1 MLTQELFVDILVL
14 SRQGHG
20 IKSIARQLGIS
31 RNTVKKY
38 LQHSDVLPV
47 YKQRQP
53 RETKLSPFHDIIKQ
67 RIEQAKPDWIP
78 AVVLLREIQALG
90 YSGGISQLRSFTA
103 PLRPHPC
110 DEPVVRFETD
120 PGQQMQIDFTIIR
133 RGEHTLKAFV
143 ATLGYSRASFV
154 KFYDNERS
162 EAWLDGIREAFVF
175 FGGVTKQV
183 LCDNAKTIIIERDA
197 YDEGKHRWHPALL
210 DLANAYGFQPK
221 VCRPYRAQTKGK
233 VERFNHYL
241 KNSFITPLN
250 ATFRSQGLILDVTS
264 ANAAIGSWLTTVAN
278 ERIHGTTGEKPNVLL
293 DKERHEF
300 IGLPMTVNAS
310 STMPPTEASFPM
322 PYESIQHPVNIY
334 DACIPRMAA

>member
-1 MLTQELFVDILVL
+1 MDIQVL
-14 SRQGHG
+14 YRQGV
-20 IKSIARQLGIS
+20 SIREISRQLGIS
-31 RNTVKKY
+31 KNTVKKY
-38 LQHSDVLPV
+38 IRNNNQSPQ
-47 YKQRQP
+47 YAQRKASIS
-53 RETKLSPFHDIIKQ
+53 KLDPFKAYIQ
-67 RIEQAKPDWIP
+67 SRIAAAYPDWIP
-78 AVVLLREIQALG
+78 ASVLFHEIVAQG
-90 YSGGISQLRSFTA
+90 FTGKVRIVSA
-103 PLRPHPC
+103 FTSRLKPKLTI
-110 DEPVVRFETD
+110 EPVVRFETD

-264 ANAAIGSWLTTVAN
+264 ANAAIGSWLSTVAN

-300 IGLPMTVNAS
+300 IGLPMTVIAS

>member
-1 MLTQELFVDILVL
+1 VDIQVL
-14 SRQGHG
+14 YRQGM
-20 IKSIARQLGIS
+20 SIREISRQLGIS
-31 RNTVKKY
+31 KNTVKKY
-38 LQHSDVLPV
+38 IRNNNHPPQ
-47 YKQRQP
+47 YTQRKASIS
-53 RETKLSPFHDIIKQ
+53 KLDPFKAYIKS
-67 RIEQAKPDWIP
+67 RIAAAHPDWIP
-78 AVVLLREIQALG
+78 ASVLFQEIVAQGFTGKVRIVSA
-90 YSGGISQLRSFTA
+90 YISGLKPKVTID
-103 PLRPHPC
+103 PI
-110 DEPVVRFETD
+110 VRFETL

-143 ATLGYSRASFV
+143 ATLGFSRASFV

-162 EAWLDGIREAFVF
+162 EAWLDGIREAFSF

-210 DLANAYGFQPK
+210 DLANTFGFQPK

-241 KNSFITPLN
+241 KNSFITPLT
-250 ATFRSQGLILDVTS
+250 ATFRAQGLMLDVTS
-264 ANAAIGSWLTTVAN
+264 ANAAIGAWLSTVAN

-293 DKERHEF
+293 YKERHDF
-300 IGLPMTVNAS
+300 IGLPIIVSTS
-310 STMPPTEASFPM
+310 SIMQATEPSHPM

-334 DACIPRMAA
+334 DACIPRVAA